1 MHVQYINSR
10 SEMYRVLE
18 EPPALELENQT
29 EIALHYWIVKI
40 DNFVCYKHPA
50 ILMFTMALVIFD

>member
-18 EPPALELENQT
+18 EPPPALELENQT
-29 EIALHYWIVKI
+29 EIALHNWIIK
-40 DNFVCYKHPA
+40 
-50 ILMFTMALVIFD
+50 